1 MKKLSFILIFLV
13 ACSKIDNEQPLKVAS
28 LGKEV
33 ITREEFENY
42 LKINLGEDPYRHTP
56 EVLSELL
63 DNLIKEKL
71 LYNEALKE
79 GIEGSTQ
86 EEIINN
92 FIQKICS
99 SLEKPSE
106 ELIKKWYDAHQE
118 EFKTPQEY
126 YFWQIFISKREEA
139 EKVYNLAKEGKDF
152 QKLIQDYSESI
163 NKEKGGLL
171 GPLSLEDIPEE
182 IAMSLSKLKKGEI
195 SQLLPVSGGFMI
207 LKLKEVLPAKKL
219 SYEESKGIILQYLK
233 EEMCQKA
240 LEDFQKS
247 LILKETLWIYQ
258 KNLLFSYCGQFPV
271 YQQ

>member
-1 MKKLSFILIFLV
+1 MKKLSFLIIFLV
-13 ACSKIDNEQPLKVAS
+13 ACTKNANEQPIKVAS

-71 LYNEALKE
+71 IYNEALKE
-79 GIEGSTQ
+79 GIKGSTQ

-106 ELIKKWYDAHQE
+106 EFIKKWYDAHQE

-139 EKVYNLAKEGKDF
+139 EKVYNLARE
-152 QKLIQDYSESI
+152 
-163 NKEKGGLL
+163 
-171 GPLSLEDIPEE
+171 
-182 IAMSLSKLKKGEI
+182 
-195 SQLLPVSGGFMI
+195 
-207 LKLKEVLPAKKL
+207 
-219 SYEESKGIILQYLK
+219 
-233 EEMCQKA
+233 
-240 LEDFQKS
+240 
-247 LILKETLWIYQ
+247 
-258 KNLLFSYCGQFPV
+258 
-271 YQQ
+271 